1 MSNQAFRAL
10 SPAERALVAVAILI
24 DGSDAAVY
32 LGFDEQRG
40 DALKAAAREL
50 AAIEFD
56 VRLPFVGTLLR
67 MSLEE

>member
-1 MSNQAFRAL
+1 
-10 SPAERALVAVAILI
+10 LVAVAILI
-24 DGSDAAVY
+24 DGNDAAVY

-40 DALKAAAREL
+40 EALKAAAREL
-50 AAIEFD
+50 AAIDFD